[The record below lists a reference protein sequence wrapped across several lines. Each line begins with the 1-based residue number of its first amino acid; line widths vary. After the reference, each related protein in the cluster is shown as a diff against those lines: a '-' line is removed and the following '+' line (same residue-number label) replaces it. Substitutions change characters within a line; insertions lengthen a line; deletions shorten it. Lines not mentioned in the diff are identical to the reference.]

1 MGGDFVKAK
10 EYLTSMVGITSYK
23 QNYQRKET
31 TQNAAQNE
39 LAKIRKVQ
47 YFYNQSSPLYFTN
60 NTEVQIVKRYL
71 EQHRRIDCFTMN
83 SDLRASVILDRETN
97 ENYPAFSAFARN
109 AKGEITGVQ
118 VVYLN
123 SQTCDKADISVP
135 RRAFGK
141 I

>member
-1 MGGDFVKAK
+1 
-10 EYLTSMVGITSYK
+10 
-23 QNYQRKET
+23 
-31 TQNAAQNE
+31 
-39 LAKIRKVQ
+39 
-47 YFYNQSSPLYFTN
+47 
-60 NTEVQIVKRYL
+60 
-71 EQHRRIDCFTMN
+71 MN

-141 I
+141 IIANRLLELLHWHHMIRL